1 MYTHVLVGT
10 DGSKTAAKAVE
21 RAVEVAKA
29 SNARLTIFSAG
40 PAKRADAV
48 VASAAEQHADAGL
61 DIETKTADRE
71 AATALVEEAERGDYD
86 LLVLGNKGLTG
97 ARRFLPIGSI
107 PGKVSHHVNTSFLIV
122 RTT

>member
-1 MYTHVLVGT
+1 MYEHVLVGS
-10 DGSKTAAKAVE
+10 DGSKTAAKAVD

-29 SNARLTIFSAG
+29 SKARLTIFSAG
-40 PAKRADAV
+40 PEDRARAIV
-48 VASAAEQHADAGL
+48 EAEAERHADSGVEI
-61 DIETKTADRE
+61 DTKTADRE
-71 AATALVEEAERGDYD
+71 PSSALVDEAEGGAYD

-97 ARRFLPIGSI
+97 ARRFLPLGSV